1 MRFVGGAWRSCA
13 TLLRSLTRTTG
24 NIMGRRGFAACGRR
38 GTFPAMGKYPK
49 DRRGTP
55 QRRTLF
61 ANGGLPPVPHY
72 GGRVPAEFCSI
83 SGAQNLSGGS
93 KFPPGHWALG
103 LQKFRLVRSR
113 WCAWLYRANAPG
125 ANPGWAGLGP
135 APARKTQPFCIRRR
149 GGSQTRPPGTFG
161 CLRRGDPCG
170 RP

>member
-1 MRFVGGAWRSCA
+1 MRFVGEAWRSCVI
-13 TLLRSLTRTTG
+13 LSRSLTRTTG

-83 SGAQNLSGGS
+83 SGAQNLSG
-93 KFPPGHWALG
+93 FPQFNPGHWALG
-103 LQKFRLVRSR
+103 LQKLLLLRFKD
-113 WCAWLYRANAPG
+113 CAWLCRAGDSWFLIA
-125 ANPGWAGLGP
+125 GWSGTRP
-135 APARKTQPFCIRRR
+135 YERRDSFYISRR
-149 GGSQTRPPGTFG
+149 GGCPHPPAVLHRTT
-161 CLRRGDPCG
+161 
-170 RP
+170 